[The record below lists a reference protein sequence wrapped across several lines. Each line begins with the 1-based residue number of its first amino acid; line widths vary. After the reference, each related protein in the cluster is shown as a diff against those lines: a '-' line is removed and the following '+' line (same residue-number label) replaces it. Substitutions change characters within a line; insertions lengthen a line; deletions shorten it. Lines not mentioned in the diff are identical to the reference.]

1 MRCTLCPPE
10 KYSESSYSFRRRCL
24 TTKWVEQQEDGT
36 YARVFGQYKPDRVIK
51 AIHLI
56 RDPFHN
62 IISRF
67 HLDYEISGR
76 KANEYEKS
84 RDGFRSYCRSIDTL
98 YSANEDRVHFLD
110 DEILNVIRTV
120 PCHEDFIRY
129 IEWHN
134 LAFSTA
140 DDLGIPTYVLHYEWY
155 QTRYETTVQELLSF
169 LALEQKGGTV
179 PFHPST
185 FYDYF
190 TTEERVALKKA
201 YQMMSSSRTWVHIAQ
216 YFELDNHN
224 NAIVVTAR

>member
-24 TTKWVEQQEDGT
+24 TTKWVEEQEDNTNT
-36 YARVFGQYKPDRVIK
+36 YTRIFGQYLPDRVEK
-51 AIHLI
+51 AIHLV

-67 HLDYEISGR
+67 HLDNEISGR
-76 KANEYEKS
+76 KANGYEKS
-84 RDGFRSYCRSIDTL
+84 RTGFRAYCQSIDTL

-110 DEILNVIRTV
+110 DELLQLIRQV

-129 IEWHN
+129 VEWHN

-155 QTRYETTVQELLSF
+155 KTRFDTTLNELLTF
-169 LALEQKGGTV
+169 LELESKGEPV
-179 PFHPST
+179 PFNPSVS
-185 FYDYF
+185 YDYF
-190 TTEERVALKKA
+190 TTEERNALKKA
-201 YQMMSSSRTWVHIAQ
+201 YRMMSSSRTWVHIAQ
-216 YFELDNHN
+216 YFEFDNIDLD
-224 NAIVVTAR
+224 VSTK